1 MITQAQRDKTLEA
14 VFRNPHCTSLELHH
28 ATHLDRFMLARRL
41 PELEKA
47 RLVARTRKA
56 RLCRYSRIKSNS
68 DIWRITPQGGA
79 RITQLRRLAEHAAGE
94 VAA

>member
-1 MITQAQRDKTLEA
+1 MKTQIQRDQTLEA

-28 ATHLDRFMLARRL
+28 TTGLNRHMLARRL

-47 RLVARTRKA
+47 KLITRTRKA
-56 RLCRYSRIKSNS
+56 RLCQYSKIKSNS

-79 RITQLRRLAEHAAGE
+79 RIVQLQRLTDHSAGR
-94 VAA
+94 VFA